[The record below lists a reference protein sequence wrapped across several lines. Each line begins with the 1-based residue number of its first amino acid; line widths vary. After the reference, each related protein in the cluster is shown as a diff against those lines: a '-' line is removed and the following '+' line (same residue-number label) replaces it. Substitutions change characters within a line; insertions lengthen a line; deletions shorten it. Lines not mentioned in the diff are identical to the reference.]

1 MKKNLFLIFAAIM
14 MIAML
19 AACNTSEERAR
30 ESQRNN
36 LNEVSFGPEDQGIQ
50 DKGQNAQDPGA
61 QGQNRFDANIPYEG
75 MNPNGGNGSKQ
86 GGPYFFDFD
95 GRYQPGQQGQDP
107 GQGQDQ
113 GRSRDQAQ
121 QPDTRDDSGQQSEE
135 ASGDFQQQVIDLT
148 NEARE
153 KNGLKPLKNSNDVE
167 EVAQVKSED
176 MSENDYFS
184 HTSPTYG
191 SPFDMLKEFGV
202 DYSTA
207 AENIAAGQQSP
218 KSVVDGWLNSSG
230 HRKNIMNKNITHI
243 GVGYEKDGNYWVQMF
258 IAK

>member
-1 MKKNLFLIFAAIM
+1 MKKNVFLLFAAIM

-19 AACNTSEERAR
+19 AACNTTEERAR

-50 DKGQNAQDPGA
+50 EDQQVPDPGA
-61 QGQNRFDANIPYEG
+61 QGQNRFDANTPYEG
-75 MNPNGGNGSKQ
+75 MTPNGGNGSTQ

-95 GRYQPGQQGQDP
+95 GRYQPGQQNQDP
-107 GQGQDQ
+107 GQGQD
-113 GRSRDQAQ
+113 RFRDRDQAQ
-121 QPDTRDDSGQQSEE
+121 QPETRDDNGQQNEA

-218 KSVVDGWLNSSG
+218 ESVVDGWLNSSG

-243 GVGYEKDGNYWVQMF
+243 GVGYAKDGNYWVQMF
-258 IAK
+258 IAN

>member
-1 MKKNLFLIFAAIM
+1 MKKSLMILFAALM
-14 MIAML
+14 MIALL

-36 LNEVSFGPEDQGIQ
+36 LNQVSFGPEDQGIQ
-50 DKGQNAQDPGA
+50 PDGQNAKDPGA
-61 QGQNRFDANIPYEG
+61 RGQNRFDANIPYEG
-75 MNPNGGNGSKQ
+75 MNPNGANGTMQ
-86 GGPYFFDFD
+86 GPYFFDQD
-95 GRYQPGQQGQDP
+95 GRYQQGPQNEERGQGR
-107 GQGQDQ
+107 QGQDQ
-113 GRSRDQAQ
+113 AQPNQQNKDTGRSEQ
-121 QPDTRDDSGQQSEE
+121 
-135 ASGDFQQQVIDLT
+135 ASGEFQKQVIDLT
-148 NEARE
+148 NQARE
-153 KNGLKPLKNSNDVE
+153 KNGLKPLKNSNEVE

-176 MSENDYFS
+176 MAENDYFS

-191 SPFDMLKEFGV
+191 SPFDMLKQYDV

-218 KSVVDGWLNSSG
+218 QSVVEGWLNSSG

-243 GVGYEKDGNYWVQMF
+243 GVGYAEDGNYWVQMF

>member
-1 MKKNLFLIFAAIM
+1 MKKNLFLLIAAIM

-19 AACNTSEERAR
+19 AACNTTEERAR

-50 DKGQNAQDPGA
+50 KDQQVQDPGA

-75 MNPNGGNGSKQ
+75 MTPNGGNGQ

-95 GRYQPGQQGQDP
+95 GRYQPGEQKQDP
-107 GQGQDQ
+107 GQGQERD
-113 GRSRDQAQ
+113 RNRDRDQAQ
-121 QPDTRDDSGQQSEE
+121 QPETQENDGQQNEA

-176 MSENDYFS
+176 MSQNDYFS

-218 KSVVDGWLNSSG
+218 ESVVDGWLNSSG

-243 GVGYEKDGNYWVQMF
+243 GVGYAKDGNYWVQMF